1 VGESRFDL
9 KLLRTTGR
17 ETITIRRRDGSGPS
31 PRLVVAPSFPQDASV
46 RSVTVNGRAA
56 RFARARSGDV
66 QRAEVV
72 VDGAETTEIAFAY
85 DEGTDVYVRAEA
97 PAPGARS
104 QGLRVLRARAEG
116 SALNLSLEGLG
127 GHSYALFL
135 RTPRR
140 PGAEGGVTVE
150 RAGRDWELRVA
161 FEGPP
166 DRYVRREV
174 RLPLKDGS

>member
-1 VGESRFDL
+1 
-9 KLLRTTGR
+9 
-17 ETITIRRRDGSGPS
+17 
-31 PRLVVAPSFPQDASV
+31 VVAPSFPLDATV
-46 RSVTVNGRAA
+46 RSVTVNGQAA
-56 RFARARSGDV
+56 RFALARSGDV

-72 VDGAETTEIAFAY
+72 VDGVGTSEILFAY

-135 RTPRR
+135 RTPRH
-140 PGAEGGVTVE
+140 PGATRGVTLE
-150 RAGRDWELRVA
+150 KAGRDWEVRVA
-161 FEGPP
+161 FEGPA
-166 DRYVRREV
+166 DTYVRRDVE
-174 RLPLKDGS
+174 LPLKDGR